1 MFFNF
6 DLVVQVVGSASD
18 ESDTVV
24 EVQKS
29 LCKKKNHCP
38 PQRTQKTLNRKEA
51 FEQEP
56 DQVEDIEPPMK
67 KNTIQKNTVSEQVPK
82 QFEETK
88 VISEVKHTLSEEKA
102 LNANAMRFYCMPF
115 SLSQPNSLSLLLA
128 TVSTPCSV
136 PCLFSCFFPLSQ
148 HRFEL
153 LVYVI

>member
-67 KNTIQKNTVSEQVPK
+67 KKHHPK
-82 QFEETK
+82 E
-88 VISEVKHTLSEEKA
+88 H
-102 LNANAMRFYCMPF
+102 
-115 SLSQPNSLSLLLA
+115 
-128 TVSTPCSV
+128 
-136 PCLFSCFFPLSQ
+136 CFRTGTQ
-148 HRFEL
+148 A
-153 LVYVI
+153 V